1 MSQEFRSVAIIEFYR
16 RAAEARRIAETAA
29 NSSERADFLAIE
41 ERWLSLVR
49 DKGLKKAECA

>member
-1 MSQEFRSVAIIEFYR
+1 MEFYR

-29 NSSERADFLAIE
+29 NPSERTDFLAIVG
-41 ERWLSLVR
+41 RWLSLVR